1 MKSLPLGA
9 FAVLAF
15 AFLTVATF
23 PAVAQDVVTVGTVTS
38 SGSTVDVPVY
48 IRDLSGTPLGIDRP
62 AGSKIQSFSIKV
74 SYAPAAAIASIG
86 FSRAGITAGLTPTSE
101 FTPSSPGS
109 VSLLDTF
116 SEASSPIPFTLNA
129 GAPGNLVAHLTVNL
143 SAAAQP
149 GTALTLTLDPSL
161 TQLTD
166 SGGSAATKETSANGH
181 LSLVNGAINIAPL
194 SLTLAPGNRSVTVG
208 ATATLVATISAAV
221 STPTTITLTSS
232 APGVATVPASVT
244 IAAGARTADF
254 QVIGSAIG
262 SATVTAVLPNGGAIA
277 QSNVTVVPPA
287 ACTIPAVPELSAPA
301 TAGANAGYTITW
313 LPVTGATDYLIEE
326 STDDTFP
333 AATSRTVATA
343 SATYSHATGNLRYYY
358 RVRAHNGAGACDTRS
373 EPSAAVSVLIDP
385 PAQAPVH
392 VLTVV
397 GSLPGNFGSY
407 FRTSVQ
413 LYNPRSTAVS
423 GRIVYHPSGSTG
435 TDHDTSLAYVIAP
448 GKTLAYADL
457 LPAMGTSSGVG
468 SADFLADPTSAL
480 PIVLARIF
488 NDGGVLGTTGLA
500 EELISSDDA
509 LHQGDTGA
517 LIAPADLTRFR
528 LNIGIRTFSQGATIL
543 ITVRTS
549 NGDIVKTTT
558 RTYDPTYFVQISS
571 ANFLGGHTLTGGE
584 TLSFEIT
591 AGTAILFGATTDNTT
606 NDPSIQFARRID

>member
-1 MKSLPLGA
+1 MKSLLGVSA
-9 FAVLAF
+9 VFAI
-15 AFLTVATF
+15 AFLAVTAS

-38 SGSTVDVPVY
+38 SGSTVDVPVH
-48 IRDLSGTPLGIDRP
+48 IRDVSGTPLGIDRP

-74 SYAPAAAIASIG
+74 SYSPAAAVASIS

-143 SAAAQP
+143 SQNAQP
-149 GTALTLTLDPSL
+149 GTAITLTLDPAL

-166 SGGSAATKETSANGH
+166 SGGSAATKETTANGQ

-194 SLTLAPGNRSVTVG
+194 SLTLAPGNRSVAVG
-208 ATATLVATISAAV
+208 ATATLVATLSAAV
-221 STPTTITLTSS
+221 STSTAIALTSS

-244 IAAGARTADF
+244 VPAGTRTADF
-254 QVIGSAIG
+254 QVTGVTIGNSTI
-262 SATVTAVLPNGGAIA
+262 TAALPNGGATA
-277 QSNVTVVPPA
+277 QSNVTVQPPA
-287 ACTIPAVPELSAPA
+287 ACTTPAVPELSAPA
-301 TAGANAGYTITW
+301 TAGANASYTVTW
-313 LPVTGATDYLIEE
+313 LPVTGATDYVIEE
-326 STDDTFP
+326 SIDDTFT
-333 AATSRTVATA
+333 AATSRTVATP
-343 SATYSHATGNLRYYY
+343 SATYSHATGNLRYSY

-373 EPSAAVSVLIDP
+373 EPSNVVSVLIDP
-385 PAQAPVH
+385 PAQAPVP

-397 GSLPGNFGSY
+397 GSVPGNFGSY

-423 GRIVYHPSGSTG
+423 GRIVYHPAGTTGS
-435 TDHDTSLAYVIAP
+435 DNDPSLAYVIAP

-457 LPAMGTSSGVG
+457 LPAMGIPSGLG
-468 SADFLADPTSAL
+468 TADLLADPTSPL

-488 NDGGVLGTTGLA
+488 NDGGISGTTGLA
-500 EELISSDDA
+500 EEIISSDDA

-528 LNIGIRTFSQGATIL
+528 LNIGIRTFSQGATML
-543 ITVRTS
+543 ITVRTA
-549 NGDIVKTTT
+549 NGDIVKTITH
-558 RTYDPTYFVQISS
+558 TYDPTYFVQIST
-571 ANFLGGHTLTGGE
+571 AQLLDGHTLTGGE
-584 TLSFEIT
+584 TLTFQIT
-591 AGTAILFGATTDNTT
+591 AGTAILYGATTDNTT
-606 NDPSIQFARRID
+606 NDPSVQFARRID

>member
-1 MKSLPLGA
+1 MKSLRFGA
-9 FAVLAF
+9 LAVVALASL
-15 AFLTVATF
+15 AVITS

-74 SYAPAAAIASIG
+74 SYAPASAVASIG

-101 FTPSSPGS
+101 FTPASAGS

-149 GTALTLTLDPSL
+149 GTAITLTLDPSL

-166 SGGSAATKETSANGH
+166 SGGSAATKETSANGQ
-181 LSLVNGAINIAPL
+181 LSLVNGAINIAAL
-194 SLTLAPGNRSVTVG
+194 SLSLAPGNRSVTVG
-208 ATATLVATISAAV
+208 STATLVATISAAV
-221 STPTTITLTSS
+221 ATSTTITLTSS
-232 APGVATVPASVT
+232 APGVATVPATVT

-254 QVIGSAIG
+254 QVSGIAIG
-262 SATVTAVLPNGGAIA
+262 SATITAALPNGGATA
-277 QSNVTVVPPA
+277 QSSVTVQAPA
-287 ACTIPAVPELSAPA
+287 ACTTPAIPELSAPA

-326 STDDTFP
+326 STDDTF
-333 AATSRTVATA
+333 ATSTSRTVATP

-358 RVRAHNGAGACDTRS
+358 RVRAHNGAGACDTKS
-373 EPSAAVSVLIDP
+373 EPSAAASVLIDP
-385 PAQAPVH
+385 PAQAPVP

-397 GSLPGNFGSY
+397 GSVPGNFGSY
-407 FRTSVQ
+407 FKTSVQ
-413 LYNPRSTAVS
+413 LYNPRSAPVS
-423 GRIVYHPSGSTG
+423 GRIVFHPQGVSGTEN
-435 TDHDTSLAYVIAP
+435 DPALAYVIGP
-448 GKTLAYADL
+448 GKTLTYADL
-457 LPAMGTSSGVG
+457 LPAMGIPSGLG
-468 SADFLADPTSAL
+468 TADLLADPTSAL
-480 PIVLARIF
+480 PLVLARIF
-488 NDGGVLGTTGLA
+488 NDGGVSGTTGLA
-500 EELISSDDA
+500 EEIISSDDA

-528 LNIGIRTFSQGATIL
+528 LNIGIRTLTQGATIA
-543 ITVRTS
+543 ITVRTA

-558 RTYDPTYFVQISS
+558 HTYDPTYFVQIST
-571 ANFLGGHTLTGGE
+571 AALLDGHTLTGGE
-584 TLSFEIT
+584 TLTFEIT
-591 AGTAILFGATTDNTT
+591 AGTAILYGATTDNTT
-606 NDPSIQFARRID
+606 NDPSVQFARRID